1 VAERLPVHA
10 VRLVAVRASYGA
22 LTLGLVAGLWLATTA
37 LSSAGS
43 RPTTVEEA
51 LGLSV
56 ATAELDT
63 RRAAAV
69 AVLTA
74 TCMRSLGLTWQSV
87 PETPPDIPDPDLGPV
102 AWADRWGFGVSTIT
116 ARPTGAADDPNLD
129 AMAAMPEVLRS
140 RYRAALR
147 GSAGRPGCQ
156 ETARESVYGLRDR
169 LLRPLRAELEALE
182 AAVTADPGVG
192 RAVAVW
198 RGCVGRVADGLPL
211 DRRSLPSALLQRF
224 ATRAANVEPGSPRL
238 RDFQDDERRV
248 AGVLARCEETYAD
261 TRTRIAAR
269 YETAF
274 VARNEAA
281 LSAVGAAIRTAEAA
295 LPTLPP

>member
-10 VRLVAVRASYGA
+10 VRLVAVRAAYGG
-22 LTLGLVAGLWLATTA
+22 LTLGLVAGLWLATTM
-37 LSSAGS
+37 LSSAVN
-43 RPTTVEEA
+43 RPTTVEAA
-51 LGLSV
+51 LGLGA
-56 ATAELDT
+56 ATAEEDA

-74 TCMRSLGLTWQSV
+74 TCMRSLGLTWQPV
-87 PETPPDIPDPDLGPV
+87 PEPPPDIPDPDLGPV
-102 AWADRWGFGVSTIT
+102 AWADRWGFGVSSIP
-116 ARPTGAADDPNLD
+116 ARPAGSADDPNLD
-129 AMAAMPEVLRS
+129 AMATMPEALRS

-182 AAVTADPGVG
+182 ASVAADPGLG

-198 RGCVGRVADGLPL
+198 RGCVGRVADGLPV

-224 ATRAANVEPGSPRL
+224 AARTASVEAGSPRL
-238 RDFQDDERRV
+238 RDIQQDERRV
-248 AGVLARCEETYAD
+248 AGVLARCEETYED
-261 TRTRIAAR
+261 TRTLIAAR
-269 YETAF
+269 YEAAF
-274 VARNEAA
+274 VARHEAA
-281 LSAVGAAIRTAEAA
+281 ISAVGAAIRTAEAA

>member
-1 VAERLPVHA
+1 M
-10 VRLVAVRASYGA
+10 RAAYAA
-22 LTLGLVAGLWLATTA
+22 LTLGLLAGLWLATTV
-37 LSSAGS
+37 LSSAGN
-43 RPTTVEEA
+43 RPTTVEAA
-51 LGLSV
+51 LGLGA
-56 ATAELDT
+56 ATAELDA
-63 RRAAAV
+63 RRATAV

-74 TCMRSLGLTWQSV
+74 TCMRSLGLTWQPV
-87 PETPPDIPDPDLGPV
+87 PEPPPDIPDPDLGPV

-116 ARPTGAADDPNLD
+116 ARPAGSIHDPNLD
-129 AMAAMPEVLRS
+129 AITSMPEVRRS

-147 GSAGRPGCQ
+147 GSPGQPGCQ

-182 AAVTADPGVG
+182 AAVTADPGLG
-192 RAVAVW
+192 RAVADW
-198 RGCVGRVADGLPL
+198 RGCVGRVADGLPV

-224 ATRAANVEPGSPRL
+224 AARAAAEEPSSPRL
-238 RDFQDDERRV
+238 RDIQEDERRV
-248 AGVLARCEETYAD
+248 AGVLARCEATYAD
-261 TRTRIAAR
+261 ARTRIAAR
-269 YETAF
+269 HEAAF